1 MKEQE
6 IW

>member
-6 IW
+6 

>member
-6 IW
+6 K